1 MNQYYQKKLQLT
13 GIRWLARH
21 ILLASIFVLA
31 GINVAHAVPV
41 LSLPADITTN
51 NDAGLCGAN
60 VNYDVTATDDSG
72 NPTVSSNPASGSFF
86 DVGTTQVD
94 ATATDLAGNSA
105 EGSFNVTVSDT
116 EPPTVVTQQ
125 LEIVLDSNGEFRI
138 PSANFLNDNA
148 FVSRSDNCGMKS
160 RINISGSTLFTCS
173 RLGAQSEDVFSLDV
187 NGNQT
192 RSALAINVTDPLG
205 VCNSAPTITSSGTVS
220 VLENQTSVIDV
231 QATDDNDSEGAGL
244 IFSLS
249 GGADQ
254 ALFNIDTSTGILTF
268 NTAPDF
274 ELPTD
279 TGGDNNYNI
288 EVTAT
293 DSGGLTAVQD
303 IVVTVTDVVEDT
315 TPPVLSL
322 PTDITANND
331 AGLCGAN
338 VNYDVAATDD
348 SGNPT
353 VSSNPASGSFFDVG
367 TTQVDA
373 TATDLAGNSA
383 EGSFNVTVSDTEPPT
398 VVTQQLEIVLDSNGE
413 FRLSSAN
420 FLINNAF
427 VSRSDNCEMKSQVN
441 ISGPKTYTCNNL
453 GTSDGATIFSF
464 DVNGNQTRSAITI
477 NVTDPLGVCN
487 SAPVLAPIG
496 NQTIDE
502 GQPLEFTVSASD
514 TDTGDT
520 LTFQLGNPPTGATL
534 TNNGDGTATFNWT
547 PDFTQAGRFP
557 DVLFTVNDDGL
568 PVKADMETITIAVGD
583 INLPPQFDDLASQSS
598 DEGVVLNFN
607 VQATDPDG
615 NAITLAASNL
625 PSGAIFSDNG
635 NGNGTF
641 NWTPEFDQAG
651 NFTVMFTATD
661 DGAPMQSDTLDVT
674 IAIGDVNRMPVLSMI
689 GNRAVDEGQLL
700 EFILTASDPDGNNL
714 SYTMD
719 NTPTGATFTDN
730 GDGTAT
736 FSWTP
741 GFDQAGNHTD
751 LLFTV
756 TDDGVPTQADS
767 EEITVTV
774 GNVNRPPVLS
784 MIGDRTV
791 TEGELLEI
799 ILTGSDPDGDNL
811 NYSIENT
818 PTGAMFN
825 DNGDGTATF
834 SWMPG
839 FGQAGSFPNV
849 LFAVTD
855 NSEVAT
861 ELITFTVVT
870 ILDQINALKTASW
883 NQVSDRPFRI
893 TANAPLAQA
902 IQYYNIAAAN
912 YRQNKKSAGDRYL
925 RIAIS
930 SINRYI
936 SILELG
942 IRNNKFPREEVVYL
956 LETAASINVYMQNL
970 IDNPL

>member
-1 MNQYYQKKLQLT
+1 
-13 GIRWLARH
+13 
-21 ILLASIFVLA
+21 
-31 GINVAHAVPV
+31 
-41 LSLPADITTN
+41 
-51 NDAGLCGAN
+51 
-60 VNYDVTATDDSG
+60 
-72 NPTVSSNPASGSFF
+72 
-86 DVGTTQVD
+86 
-94 ATATDLAGNSA
+94 
-105 EGSFNVTVSDT
+105 
-116 EPPTVVTQQ
+116 
-125 LEIVLDSNGEFRI
+125 
-138 PSANFLNDNA
+138 
-148 FVSRSDNCGMKS
+148 
-160 RINISGSTLFTCS
+160 
-173 RLGAQSEDVFSLDV
+173 
-187 NGNQT
+187 
-192 RSALAINVTDPLG
+192 
-205 VCNSAPTITSSGTVS
+205 
-220 VLENQTSVIDV
+220 
-231 QATDDNDSEGAGL
+231 
-244 IFSLS
+244 
-249 GGADQ
+249 
-254 ALFNIDTSTGILTF
+254 
-268 NTAPDF
+268 
-274 ELPTD
+274 
-279 TGGDNNYNI
+279 
-288 EVTAT
+288 
-293 DSGGLTAVQD
+293 
-303 IVVTVTDVVEDT
+303 
-315 TPPVLSL
+315 
-322 PTDITANND
+322 
-331 AGLCGAN
+331 
-338 VNYDVAATDD
+338 
-348 SGNPT
+348 
-353 VSSNPASGSFFDVG
+353 
-367 TTQVDA
+367 
-373 TATDLAGNSA
+373 
-383 EGSFNVTVSDTEPPT
+383 
-398 VVTQQLEIVLDSNGE
+398 
-413 FRLSSAN
+413 
-420 FLINNAF
+420 
-427 VSRSDNCEMKSQVN
+427 
-441 ISGPKTYTCNNL
+441 
-453 GTSDGATIFSF
+453 
-464 DVNGNQTRSAITI
+464 
-477 NVTDPLGVCN
+477 
-487 SAPVLAPIG
+487 
-496 NQTIDE
+496 
-502 GQPLEFTVSASD
+502 
-514 TDTGDT
+514 
-520 LTFQLGNPPTGATL
+520 
-534 TNNGDGTATFNWT
+534 
-547 PDFTQAGRFP
+547 
-557 DVLFTVNDDGL
+557 
-568 PVKADMETITIAVGD
+568 
-583 INLPPQFDDLASQSS
+583 
-598 DEGVVLNFN
+598 
-607 VQATDPDG
+607 
-615 NAITLAASNL
+615 
-625 PSGAIFSDNG
+625 
-635 NGNGTF
+635 
-641 NWTPEFDQAG
+641 
-651 NFTVMFTATD
+651 
-661 DGAPMQSDTLDVT
+661 MQSDTLDVT